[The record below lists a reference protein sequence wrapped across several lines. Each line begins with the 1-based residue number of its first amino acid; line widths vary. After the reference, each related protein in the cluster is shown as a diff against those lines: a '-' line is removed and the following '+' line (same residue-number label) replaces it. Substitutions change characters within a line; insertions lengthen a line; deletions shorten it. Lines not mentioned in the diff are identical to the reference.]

1 MSDADVQLIRS
12 KPIHWDARDPE
23 RTTLPRQRRTASEA
37 ISAERSYEFKA
48 RTFKRRE
55 ESRESSCESRPYGR
69 KSGSSN
75 TGSRIA
81 ARVRQIESS
90 DTASQDYRGCWGGP
104 DTGRQG
110 NGISSS
116 ENDDQAQFLLS
127 HMQADPRGG
136 MITLGDKGKGSSPKS
151 VEEWLKSFGE
161 DIEKYVKI
169 LKSAPEVEPQNSTEA
184 TVTRQAVSSQ
194 PHPGQPSVTAPAPRI
209 TIQRALQEARQ
220 RRELGLRETPLS
232 QNTRV
237 ESPSQTTLPKA
248 PGQQVRH
255 PEVNKHPGQIAVGE
269 EQSLFYHYQGFLPPR
284 IDNNTGSFDYHR
296 RGGYYDGKA
305 EIWRPPLNEDVTNAI
320 VVGMHGECWSGKEK
334 TGFGVWFAENS
345 LYNAKKLELSQE
357 WRLSRKYGK
366 LHVYWN
372 DRYNNP
378 HKIGALA
385 ATFALDTTI
394 QMIHKMAIVI
404 DHIIL
409 CTKIQ
414 GFLIALDEWKWVYE
428 YEGWTLTRK
437 KGRDFHDAD
446 HCPELRKLLGKLT
459 DLRKGQPSIRVSFR
473 FVGGDDVYEACQLAR
488 GAKDMRTRA
497 EDGS

>member
-1 MSDADVQLIRS
+1 
-12 KPIHWDARDPE
+12 
-23 RTTLPRQRRTASEA
+23 
-37 ISAERSYEFKA
+37 
-48 RTFKRRE
+48 
-55 ESRESSCESRPYGR
+55 
-69 KSGSSN
+69 
-75 TGSRIA
+75 
-81 ARVRQIESS
+81 
-90 DTASQDYRGCWGGP
+90 
-104 DTGRQG
+104 
-110 NGISSS
+110 
-116 ENDDQAQFLLS
+116 
-127 HMQADPRGG
+127 
-136 MITLGDKGKGSSPKS
+136 
-151 VEEWLKSFGE
+151 
-161 DIEKYVKI
+161 
-169 LKSAPEVEPQNSTEA
+169 
-184 TVTRQAVSSQ
+184 
-194 PHPGQPSVTAPAPRI
+194 
-209 TIQRALQEARQ
+209 
-220 RRELGLRETPLS
+220 
-232 QNTRV
+232 
-237 ESPSQTTLPKA
+237 
-248 PGQQVRH
+248 VRH